1 MNLTSDSIEVE
12 DLEEKYHEIAGTYKI
27 ISEEYKDQQSIISE
41 LVKEQDKNIFL
52 EDSLL
57 FKFRRFT
64 NMMSESCLVQVIA
77 ILFCIVVIL
86 LLKL

>member
-1 MNLTSDSIEVE
+1 MNITSDNIEVE
-12 DLEEKYHEIAGTYKI
+12 DLEEKYQEIVGTYKI
-27 ISEEYKDQQSIISE
+27 ISEEYKDQQSKITE
-41 LVKEQDKNIFL
+41 LVKEQDKNLFL

-57 FKFRRFT
+57 FKFRRLT
-64 NMMSESCLVQVIA
+64 NLMSESCLVQIIA

>member
-1 MNLTSDSIEVE
+1 MDLTKDNVEVE
-12 DLEEKYHEIAGTYKI
+12 DLEDKYDEILGKYKI
-27 ISEEYKDQQSIISE
+27 ISEDYKDQQSKISE
-41 LVKEQDKNIFL
+41 LVKEQDANTFL

-64 NMMSESCLVQVIA
+64 NMMSESCLVQIIA